1 VAAAPSTR
9 APAPHF
15 LSPLAF
21 ERRGYPWA
29 DWARLRREEP
39 VAWIDAEDHQPFWA
53 VTRHA
58 DVVRVS
64 RDPGAFRSA
73 PGNIL
78 PPRALS
84 ERVRLPLAATLRA
97 SFRTGVVFRP
107 RVMGV
112 IVQAALA
119 ARRAG
124 GAEGAFKNLLNLD
137 PPEHRAFRQ
146 ILAGRF
152 TARALHGLEA
162 RVEQLA
168 HEVVARVAARAAD
181 PALAGEPFDFVTELA
196 ARFPLAVI
204 MELLGCP
211 AEDHERVLRWSNA
224 IVGAFDEEY
233 GDSASPFDAIEEAR
247 LGLFDY
253 FARQVRRRR
262 RAPGGDLVSAL
273 VAARAG
279 GRALTDFEVL
289 SYCFLLALAGN
300 ETTRNAASGGM
311 LALLERP
318 EQLRRLRAEPALLA
332 TAPDEIVRW
341 TSPIVYFRRTAACEV
356 ELGGRRIRPGDRL
369 ALFYPSA
376 NRDEDVF
383 PDAEAFDLARS
394 PNRHLG
400 FGIGE
405 HFCLG
410 AHLARMELRALFA
423 AIARSLPEVE
433 PAGPVVRLRSN
444 FVGGI
449 KHLPLRFA
457 HKEPTCAAPS
467 RSPSP

>member
-1 VAAAPSTR
+1 LAAGPAPS
-9 APAPHF
+9 APHF
-15 LSPLAF
+15 FSPHAF
-21 ERRGYPWA
+21 ERQGYPWA
-29 DWARLRREEP
+29 DWARLRRDEP
-39 VAWIDAEDHQPFWA
+39 VAWIDADDHVPFWA

-58 DVVRVS
+58 DVVRIS
-64 RDPGAFRSA
+64 KDPDGFRSA

-78 PPRALS
+78 PPRALAG
-84 ERVRLPLAATLRA
+84 RLRMPLAATLRA
-97 SFRTGVVFRP
+97 GLRTGVLFRP

-119 ARRAG
+119 ARRAHG
-124 GAEGAFKNLLNLD
+124 PDGAFKNLLNLD
-137 PPEHRAFRQ
+137 PPEHRDFRQ
-146 ILAGRF
+146 LLAGRF
-152 TARALHGLEA
+152 TARALAGVEA
-162 RVEQLA
+162 RVTELA
-168 HEVVARVAARAAD
+168 REVVAGVAARASD
-181 PALAGEPFDFVTELA
+181 PARAREPFDFVTELA

-211 AEDHERVLRWSNA
+211 PEDHDRVLRWSNA
-224 IVGAFDEEY
+224 IVGSFDDEY
-233 GDSASPFDAIEEAR
+233 GDAAAPFDAIEEAR

-253 FARQVRRRR
+253 FARQVTLRRRR
-262 RAPGGDLVSAL
+262 PGDDLVSAL
-273 VAARAG
+273 VAARIG
-279 GRALTDFEVL
+279 GRALSDFEVL

-318 EQLRRLRAEPALLA
+318 AWLRRLRSEPALLE

-341 TSPIVYFRRTAACEV
+341 SSPIVYFQRTAARDV
-356 ELGGRRIRPGDRL
+356 ELGGHRIRAGDRL

-376 NRDEDVF
+376 NRDEEVF
-383 PDAEAFDLARS
+383 ADPEAFDLARR

-410 AHLARMELRALFA
+410 AHLARLELRALFA
-423 AIARSLPEVE
+423 AIAEELPDVE

-457 HKEPTCAAPS
+457 QKEIACAPPS
-467 RSPSP
+467 ASPSH